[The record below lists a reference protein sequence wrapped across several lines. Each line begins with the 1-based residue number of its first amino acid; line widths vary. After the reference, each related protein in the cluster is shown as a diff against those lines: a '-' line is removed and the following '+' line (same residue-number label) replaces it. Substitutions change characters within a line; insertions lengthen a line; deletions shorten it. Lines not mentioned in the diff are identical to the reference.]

1 MIALL
6 VFLWI
11 MVGLVPSAVAHDE
24 GSAAPPVSG
33 DPIAGKA
40 GIEQRLNAQVPL
52 DLAFRDERGEAVT
65 LKRYFDGKPVLL
77 ALVYYNCDRVCPLV
91 LEGLARSL
99 RPLDLA
105 AGRDYRVVA
114 VSIDPSEGPELA
126 GEKKRVIAA
135 RQLRPGAESGWHLL
149 TGAPESIDALARATG
164 FRYTTKNTEKDSERF
179 IHAAA
184 TIAVTPEG
192 KIARY
197 FYGFDYPPR
206 ELRLSMVEAS
216 ANRIG
221 SALDQLLLLC
231 YAYDPTQGKYTLS
244 ILNVLR
250 FSGAAT
256 FLALGGFLVFS
267 LRREH
272 KGATPAG
279 HRSRFRRS

>member
-1 MIALL
+1 MNAIPVL
-6 VFLWI
+6 LWI
-11 MVGLVPSAVAHDE
+11 ILGLVSPAVAHDE
-24 GSAAPPVSG
+24 DSAAAPVSR

-52 DLAFRDERGEAVT
+52 DLAFRDEHGEAVT
-65 LKRYFDGKPVLL
+65 LRRYFDGKPVLL

-99 RPLDLA
+99 RPLDFA
-105 AGRDYRVVA
+105 AGKDYRVVA
-114 VSIDPSEGPELA
+114 VSIDRSEGPQLA
-126 GEKKRVIAA
+126 AEKKRAIAA
-135 RQLRPGAESGWHLL
+135 RQLRPGGENGWHLL
-149 TGAPESIDALARATG
+149 TGAQQSIDALARATG
-164 FRYTTKNTEKDSERF
+164 FRYTTKETDKASERF

-184 TIAVTPEG
+184 TLVITPEG

-206 ELRLSMVEAS
+206 DLRLSMVEAS
-216 ANRIG
+216 AHRIG
-221 SALDQLLLLC
+221 STIDQLLLLC

-250 FSGAAT
+250 VSGAAT

-272 KGATPAG
+272 KAE
-279 HRSRFRRS
+279 RSIERASRIGPS